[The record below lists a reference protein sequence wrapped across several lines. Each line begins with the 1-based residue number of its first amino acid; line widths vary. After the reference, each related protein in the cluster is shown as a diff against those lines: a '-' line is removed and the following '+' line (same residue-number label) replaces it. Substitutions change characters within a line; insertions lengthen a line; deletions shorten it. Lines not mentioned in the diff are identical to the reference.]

1 MIAKIQLI
9 GLNKAGNET
18 IIESVKARTHSNA
31 IFDDAARITDLF
43 FECPR
48 TLPKS
53 YIQVDLC
60 YNIDGKEITVYTML
74 PFTWER
80 TNGFCNIS
88 FFNNYFLHKVNN
100 AVIESLDRNFIECM
114 VRGKLET
121 INITNL

>member
-18 IIESVKARTHSNA
+18 IIESVNARTHSNA
-31 IFDDAARITDLF
+31 IFDAAARITDLF

-48 TLPKS
+48 TLPKY

-100 AVIESLDRNFIECM
+100 AVIESLDRNFIERM
-114 VRGKLET
+114 VRKELET